1 MCLNGNGIQKDVS
14 VKFMFWL
21 VVEGEDVPTVADV
34 AQQEEMDQQEAEEGE
49 GPRWEHREVTVA
61 KDWTWDCLDYNI

>member
-1 MCLNGNGIQKDVS
+1 
-14 VKFMFWL
+14 MFWL